1 MQKEITRGKQ
11 FITILLSAWFFSFF
25 LACFLCLIISQ
36 QIIIIKGN
44 FSLCFALH
52 HIQNGW
58 KTRQERVR
66 RTYDE
71 CEWRSIF
78 NPKRQLC
85 ILQRVKKRKERKN
98 LMKNVH
104 FRYSRKKGSI
114 EEHERM
120 VWKRAIFQI
129 VFCYWQ
135 YLKHIKQK

>member
-85 ILQRVKKRKERKN
+85 ILQRVKTRKERKEFN
-98 LMKNVH
+98 EKCSFSIL
-104 FRYSRKKGSI
+104 SKKGKYRRTRENGLKKSNI
-114 EEHERM
+114 SDRFLLL
-120 VWKRAIFQI
+120 AIFET
-129 VFCYWQ
+129 
-135 YLKHIKQK
+135 H